1 MFIIFYT
8 GLVAAYI
15 VYWKQIDKS
24 TTFILLLLGFI
35 VVRIYYV
42 GSSNI
47 CIISVNTLVL

>member
-15 VYWKQIDKS
+15 VYCFQYNLKQIDKP

-35 VVRIYYV
+35 MWAQVIFA
-42 GSSNI
+42 
-47 CIISVNTLVL
+47 

>member
-15 VYWKQIDKS
+15 VYCFQYNLKQIDKS

-35 VVRIYYV
+35 MWAQ
-42 GSSNI
+42 
-47 CIISVNTLVL
+47 IIFA

>member
-15 VYWKQIDKS
+15 VYCFQYNWKQIDKS

-35 VVRIYYV
+35 MWARVIFA
-42 GSSNI
+42 
-47 CIISVNTLVL
+47 